1 MKFDAIIE
9 ARMNSSRLP
18 GKILTKINNKPSIE
32 ILINRL
38 SRTPS
43 LNNIYIATTINKSD
57 DRFIKFLE
65 KKNIKYFRGSEE
77 NVLERV
83 IKTAQKFKIK
93 NIVSI
98 TGDCPLIDPNLVEQ
112 CIQVYKS
119 HSVDIVSNAIIRSFP
134 DGMDTQIFSTKILK
148 DSFKRSFHKKH
159 FEHTTLYIR
168 NNSKR
173 YSSINIHAPYNYFWP
188 NLGLTLDEADD
199 LKFIKFVYNRLV
211 KKNKNF
217 TCLDIIEYLKRNKR
231 ILRLNS
237 KVKRTKVNIKF

>member
-1 MKFDAIIE
+1 MKFHAIIE

-18 GKILTKINNKPSIE
+18 GKILKKINNKPAIE

-38 SRTPS
+38 SKTPS
-43 LNNIYIATTINKSD
+43 LDNIYIATTINKTD
-57 DRFIKFLE
+57 DQLIKYLE
-65 KKNIKYFRGSEE
+65 NKKIEYFRGSED

-83 IKTAQKFKIK
+83 VKTAQKFKVK

-112 CIQVYKS
+112 CIQVYKT
-119 HSVDIVSNAIIRSFP
+119 HSVDIVGNALLRSFP

-148 DSFKRSFHKKH
+148 DSFERSFHKKH

-168 NNSKR
+168 NNPKR

-188 NLGLTLDEADD
+188 NLGLTLDEQDD
-199 LKFIKFVYNRLV
+199 LKLIRLIYSRLV
-211 KKNKNF
+211 KINKNF
-217 TCLDIIEYLKRNKR
+217 TCLDIIEYLKKNKS
-231 ILRLNS
+231 LLNVNN
-237 KVKRTKVNIKF
+237 KIKRTKVNIKF